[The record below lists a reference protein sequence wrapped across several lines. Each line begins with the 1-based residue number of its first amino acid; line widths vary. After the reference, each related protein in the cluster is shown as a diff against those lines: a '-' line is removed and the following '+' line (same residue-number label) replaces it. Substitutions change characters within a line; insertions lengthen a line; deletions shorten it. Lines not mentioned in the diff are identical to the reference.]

1 MRKET
6 AREQRPGPGLTA
18 DAAGSHAC
26 ASHLGG
32 TMAGEHII
40 AEAVR
45 KLNRLELHIKDTK
58 KHAQFLGTV
67 KGIDARDLKKV
78 AHELQVA
85 AMAMEEY
92 LLRLTGEAEQAARRF
107 PARPFKAKTFG
118 QQAALNPG
126 VASAVGFRNE
136 LRALSK
142 RIPQELDELH
152 KQLGLLAAQAQAG
165 LNDQGRWGDLAIA
178 SPVTD
183 LFGFV
188 IGVLELIGKYAEKR
202 RAERQANPALR

>member
-1 MRKET
+1 M
-6 AREQRPGPGLTA
+6 
-18 DAAGSHAC
+18 
-26 ASHLGG
+26 GG
-32 TMAGEHII
+32 ENII

-45 KLNRLELHIKDTK
+45 KLNRLELQIKDSK

-67 KGIDARDLKKV
+67 KIIDARDLKKI

-118 QQAALNPG
+118 QQVALNPG
-126 VASAVGFRNE
+126 LASAVGFRNE

-142 RIPQELDELH
+142 RIPQELDDLH
-152 KQLGLLAAQAQAG
+152 KQLDSLAEKAQAG
-165 LNDQGRWGDLAIA
+165 LNEQGRWGDLAIA
-178 SPVTD
+178 SPITD

-188 IGVLELIGKYAEKR
+188 IGVLELVAKYAEKR
-202 RAERQANPALR
+202 RAARGTSPSR